1 MAEVEDRAPE
11 ASAPEARVQAPGTSV
26 PSAAESGVGESPA
39 SGRRGAAL
47 RLAAL
52 VLIVVG
58 GFLAARFTPVGEYL
72 TREGV
77 GAAVEQLRNAPWAP
91 VIFIAAYAVATAL
104 AVPGTVLTLAGGAVF
119 GLAWGTLYNAVAANL
134 GANAAFALARG
145 LGRDAVRRLAGGDS
159 KALARLD
166 AAVSRHGFQGLLT
179 LRLIPLVPF
188 NVLNFGSGLLPMKWS
203 TYAAAT
209 AIGILPG
216 TAVYTFFAEALLRG
230 SQEASRDALARL
242 FLAGGLLALLSF
254 LPAIL
259 KRCGA
264 RLPGMGSLAVA
275 AALGIGAAG
284 AAAAPQPTP
293 DHDAT
298 GLPGHDALTRVLS
311 AVVEADG
318 SVDYLRL
325 AESYE
330 RPTGLAAYLQQ
341 LAATKAA
348 ALEAA
353 PTRERLAFWINAYN
367 ACMLKR
373 VIEHY
378 PIAPAGGFRG
388 LRNRAAGRPENS
400 VWQIED
406 VFTGAHCPVAG
417 ALRSQDEIEHEIVR
431 PMGDP
436 RIHFAVNCAARSCP
450 PLVPQ
455 AYEGESID
463 RQLDQRVADFM
474 ADSTHFSVARA
485 HGRSVVRVNK
495 VLEWYKED
503 FGGEEGVLSFLA
515 AYAQGALREA
525 LEQPNAKL
533 EFFEYDWTLNDSST
547 DVSR

>member
-1 MAEVEDRAPE
+1 MAEVEDQALEDRAPE
-11 ASAPEARVQAPGTSV
+11 ARARAPGTSA

-52 VLIVVG
+52 VLIVAG
-58 GFLAARFTPVGEYL
+58 GFLAVRFTPVGEYL

-91 VIFIAAYAVATAL
+91 VIFVAAYAVATAL

-119 GLAWGTLYNAVAANL
+119 GFAWGTLYNAVAANL
-134 GANAAFALARG
+134 GANGAFALARG
-145 LGRDAVRRLAGGDS
+145 LGRDAVRRLAGSDS

-230 SQEASRDALARL
+230 SQEASGDALARL

-284 AAAAPQPTP
+284 AAAAPQPT
-293 DHDAT
+293 HDTT

-330 RPTGLAAYLQQ
+330 RPTGLAAYLHQ
-341 LAATKAA
+341 LAAVKAA

-378 PIAPAGGFRG
+378 PIAPAGGFQG

-474 ADSTHFSVARA
+474 ADSTHFSVDRA
-485 HGRSVVRVNK
+485 HGRPVVRVNK

-515 AYAQGALREA
+515 AYARGALREA